1 MIITDLNYCKR
12 CRKPNLVSNK
22 NRTNYCTKCAANIGR
37 NPYTRYSSSS
47 NFINTSFED
56 AIDGD
61 YWNGF
66 TKIKYTKQI
75 IQKIIDKFNNINHVI
90 SDNKLY
96 KFKNFVNQPFLY
108 LVSDGKK
115 NLLKIGQTV
124 NPFNRFSQ
132 YHNISEHK
140 PIRFDLFS
148 VGSFIEQDLY
158 EDKLRNY
165 LEFLG
170 YLLPKDN
177 TNCRLKYI

>member
-66 TKIKYTKQI
+66 TKIKYTKQ
-75 IQKIIDKFNNINHVI
+75 
-90 SDNKLY
+90 Y
-96 KFKNFVNQPFLY
+96 
-108 LVSDGKK
+108 
-115 NLLKIGQTV
+115 
-124 NPFNRFSQ
+124 
-132 YHNISEHK
+132 
-140 PIRFDLFS
+140 
-148 VGSFIEQDLY
+148 
-158 EDKLRNY
+158 
-165 LEFLG
+165 
-170 YLLPKDN
+170 
-177 TNCRLKYI
+177 